1 MYENSDPQTDRGGE
15 SQKSNSE
22 KTSANSTLFRCAYCG
37 KKFERSSSSC
47 LPFCSIRCHRV
58 DLGMWL
64 NESYGL
70 PWDGE
75 GEREEVEE

>member
-1 MYENSDPQTDRGGE
+1 MYDHSE
-15 SQKSNSE
+15 SQSGQGGDAEPASHMAPSSGK
-22 KTSANSTLFRCAYCG
+22 LVRCAYCG
-37 KKFERSSSSC
+37 KKFERSSSPVM
-47 LPFCSIRCHRV
+47 PFCSIKCHRV

-75 GEREEVEE
+75 GESEEVDE